1 MAASP
6 AAASTAAPVE
16 ASSIVPAAGS
26 SVAANVYEISSPTAT
41 VVSTAATS
49 AAEVVAAPASPSS
62 IVPSGGA
69 PYGNGT
75 EPLTKGQASGTLGGT
90 AASTGFLTMAK
101 PTASMYGY

>member
-6 AAASTAAPVE
+6 VAASSAAPVE
-16 ASSIVPAAGS
+16 ASSTAPAAAS

-41 VVSTAATS
+41 AASAAATS
-49 AAEVVAAPASPSS
+49 AAEVVAAPASSSS

-75 EPLTKGQASGTLGGT
+75 EPCTQGQASGTAGGK